1 MTEQQNPHFK
11 HSVKVIFVT
20 EYNDGTIEKHCASEL
35 AQLDIVKIY
44 KCINMHE
51 VHDLEASHEKA
62 ILQSIQDDKEL

>member
-35 AQLDIVKIY
+35 SKIDY
-44 KCINMHE
+44 MELNKILSI
-51 VHDLEASHEKA
+51 LEISVLQNSHEKA